1 MKYVFVRQQKIGAF
15 KRQVL
20 AGKTSQANYVCL
32 LIIEL
37 LRGRISPTCGMKV
50 ETILG
55 IELCNLSIY

>member
-1 MKYVFVRQQKIGAF
+1 MFLLDSKKLAF

-37 LRGRISPTCGMKV
+37 LRGRISPTCGMSA